1 MKKVLVIG
9 CPGSGKSTFARRLR
23 DRTGL
28 PLYPLDLLWHRPDKT
43 TVSEAEFDAALAEIL
58 RKDRWIIDGNFSR
71 TLERRLAE
79 CDTVF
84 LFDLPLADCIA
95 GVETRI
101 GTKREDMRSSTRN
114 SASLSRIF
122 PRPGFPTSM
131 RCWKST
137 GIKRSPYFIP
147 APSVKSIKYQRRK
160 PDDSTLEDRYERNK
174 PNRPFR
180 PAVRGA

>member
-43 TVSEAEFDAALAEIL
+43 TVSEAEFDAALSEIL

-71 TLERRLAE
+71 TLERRLVE
-79 CDTVF
+79 CDAVY

-95 GVETRI
+95 GVKARI
-101 GTKREDMRSSTRN
+101 GTKREDMPWIETEFDPEFREFITHFSETRL
-114 SASLSRIF
+114 LSIYALLEKHKDKTLTVFHSRAE
-122 PRPGFPTSM
+122 
-131 RCWKST
+131 CEA
-137 GIKRSPYFIP
+137 YEIP
-147 APSVKSIKYQRRK
+147 AA
-160 PDDSTLEDRYERNK
+160 E
-174 PNRPFR
+174 
-180 PAVRGA
+180 A

>member
-43 TVSEAEFDAALAEIL
+43 TVSETEFDAALAEIL

-79 CDTVF
+79 CDTVY

-95 GVETRI
+95 GVEARI
-101 GTKREDMRSSTRN
+101 GTKREDMPWIETEFDPEFRR
-114 SASLSRIF
+114 
-122 PRPGFPTSM
+122 GFPAFM

-137 GIKRSPYFIP
+137 RIKRSPYFIP
-147 APSVKSIKYQRRK
+147 APSARPMRFRRRK
-160 PDDSTLEDRYERNK
+160 PDGLPMEDRYERNK
-174 PNRPFR
+174 PN
-180 PAVRGA
+180 

>member
-1 MKKVLVIG
+1 MKKILVIG

-84 LFDLPLADCIA
+84 LFDLPLADCSA
-95 GVETRI
+95 GGEARI
-101 GTKREDMRSSTRN
+101 GTQREEMPW
-114 SASLSRIF
+114 IE
-122 PRPGFPTSM
+122 P
-131 RCWKST
+131 
-137 GIKRSPYFIP
+137 
-147 APSVKSIKYQRRK
+147 
-160 PDDSTLEDRYERNK
+160 E
-174 PNRPFR
+174 
-180 PAVRGA
+180 